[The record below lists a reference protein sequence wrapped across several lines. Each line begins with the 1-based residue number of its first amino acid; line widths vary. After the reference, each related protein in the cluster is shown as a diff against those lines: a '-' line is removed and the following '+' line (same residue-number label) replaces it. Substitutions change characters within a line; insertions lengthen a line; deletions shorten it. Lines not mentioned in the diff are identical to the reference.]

1 MLKVITMKRQHKR
14 PNFEGNSPK
23 DGLQHHFS
31 SAQLSHLLKK
41 QNKVLDRNERIRL
54 FLMAIQES
62 EKKKNHEKSV

>member
-1 MLKVITMKRQHKR
+1 MKRQQKR
-14 PNFEGNSPK
+14 QNFEGNSPK
-23 DGLQHHFS
+23 DGLIHHLS

-62 EKKKNHEKSV
+62 DKKKSNHEKPA